1 MSNPY
6 TNEKDMNDYNRG
18 KRDIMLEM
26 AKADLEETA
35 SRIAILEEDLYE
47 ARRKKWEL
55 VNKMRLLEEGAAFEC
70 LDQNEAF
77 YDSAS
82 INKFGAILID
92 TGSNFTDD
100 SNVWIYRTDAGA

>member
-1 MSNPY
+1 MNNPY

-26 AKADLEETA
+26 AKTDLEETA
-35 SRIAILEEDLYE
+35 SRIAILEEELFE

-70 LDQNEAF
+70 LDRNEALTLHEKI
-77 YDSAS
+77 A
-82 INKFGAILID
+82 LIKSD
-92 TGSNFTDD
+92 WSKKSLDMIG
-100 SNVWIYRTDAGA
+100 VV